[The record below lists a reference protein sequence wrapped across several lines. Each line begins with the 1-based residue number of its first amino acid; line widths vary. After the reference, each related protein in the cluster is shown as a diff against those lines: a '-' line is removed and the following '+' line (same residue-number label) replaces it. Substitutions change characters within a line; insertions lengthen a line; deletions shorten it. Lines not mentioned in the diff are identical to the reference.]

1 MAQRHSIPA
10 KAILNLVQQAQCP
23 VDTSRDYRVLINVKG
38 GEVHLTASNQL
49 VSKDPGCVE
58 CDRYEALLS
67 RRDDERGVN
76 GI

>member
-10 KAILNLVQQAQCP
+10 NAILNLVQQAQCP

-58 CDRYEALLS
+58 CERYDELLL
-67 RRDDERGVN
+67 RRADERGVN